1 MNNIK
6 TAKQLI
12 KIAKNLMAD
21 ETGEQ
26 TLDEAAK
33 QGKKYILHHQ
43 ENGLWRIQACKDF
56 SDVKKGEFGGLIRSE
71 KNLSHEGKCWVYD
84 DAIVLGSAKVFEDA
98 KVKDDSMVYENAKVF
113 GNANITGTSQI
124 YDNAK
129 VDYDVDNDTI
139 IW

>member
-6 TAKQLI
+6 IAKQLI
-12 KIAKNLMAD
+12 KIANNLMAD

-33 QGKKYILHHQ
+33 QGKKYILHHL

-56 SDVKKGEFGGLIRSE
+56 SDVKRGEFGGLIRSE
-71 KNLSHEGKCWVYD
+71 KILSHDGNCWVYD
-84 DAIVLGSAKVFEDA
+84 DAIVLGRAIVFEDA

-113 GNANITGTSQI
+113 GNANITGTS
-124 YDNAK
+124 
-129 VDYDVDNDTI
+129 
-139 IW
+139 